1 VVRFLPFL
9 IAVALAVYALFSCV
23 QTRAKDVPYLP
34 KLVWLVLIVFAPFVG
49 PVAWL
54 LVLRAQGPQPQRAPV
69 AGRSAPRRPT
79 RPVAPDDD
87 PDFLASLEPYRDPRL
102 SDPLTDQ
109 PTDRPKDRGKAGP
122 KKQRPEKQPPKANRP
137 GPDSDA
143 SAESPAEESEPDSQP
158 DAGDGDS
165 AR

>member
-34 KLVWLVLIVFAPFVG
+34 KLVWLVLIVFMPFVG

-54 LVLRAQGPQPQRAPV
+54 LVSRTQGPQSRPAP
-69 AGRSAPRRPT
+69 AGGRPASRPPI

-87 PDFLASLEPYRDPRL
+87 PDFLASLESYRDPRL
-102 SDPLTDQ
+102 SDRL
-109 PTDRPKDRGKAGP
+109 TDRPKDRGKAGP
-122 KKQRPEKQPPKANRP
+122 EKQHPKDKRPEPSA
-137 GPDSDA
+137 DS
-143 SAESPAEESEPDSQP
+143 SAESSSDESKPDNQPEP
-158 DAGDGDS
+158 GEGDS
-165 AR
+165 TR